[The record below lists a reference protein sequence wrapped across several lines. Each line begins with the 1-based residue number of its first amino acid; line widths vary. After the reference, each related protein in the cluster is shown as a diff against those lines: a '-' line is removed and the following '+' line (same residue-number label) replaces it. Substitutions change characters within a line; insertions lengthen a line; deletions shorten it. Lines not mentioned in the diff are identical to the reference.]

1 MLQRGV
7 LSAISADEFAQGT
20 IIEIEERLPG
30 EAYDPWQSITVLWDD
45 DWSHLQLRSKVRGDH
60 THCHIHCLSL
70 LSWKNGPFLAQLAA
84 SLQACCVAVQLLC
97 GWW

>member
-1 MLQRGV
+1 MLQRGI

-45 DWSHLQLRSKVRGDH
+45 DWSHLQLRSKVRGWSH
-60 THCHIHCLSL
+60 PLPHSL
-70 LSWKNGPFLAQLAA
+70 PVTAQLEERTFP
-84 SLQACCVAVQLLC
+84 STACC
-97 GWW
+97 